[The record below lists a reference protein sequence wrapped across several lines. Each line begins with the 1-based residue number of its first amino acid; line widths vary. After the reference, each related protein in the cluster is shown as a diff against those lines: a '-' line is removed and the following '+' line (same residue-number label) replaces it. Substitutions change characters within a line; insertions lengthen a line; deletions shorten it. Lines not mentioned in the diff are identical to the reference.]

1 MPGLVKYLFAAMLLA
16 APAAAQA
23 ADWLDEAWSDEAI
36 ARTGTPAITLGASAV
51 LLVLPAATLAE
62 AHAQGVSTP
71 DAVRLFLGRYGQHCS
86 ASLDLD
92 RPHPRLHVQLYL
104 QKPVALEDAGEHL
117 QSEILEALKSAKT
130 DKTKKLPRVERLFAV
145 TDAPDEV
152 VIDYV
157 PQRQARCVRPGD
169 AVS

>member
-1 MPGLVKYLFAAMLLA
+1 M
-16 APAAAQA
+16 
-23 ADWLDEAWSDEAI
+23 
-36 ARTGTPAITLGASAV
+36 
-51 LLVLPAATLAE
+51 
-62 AHAQGVSTP
+62 STP

-86 ASLDLD
+86 ANLDLD
-92 RPHPRLHVQLYL
+92 RPHPNLRVQLFV
-104 QKPVALEDAGEHL
+104 QKPVALEDAGERL
-117 QSEILEALKSAKT
+117 QGEVLDALKAAKS
-130 DKTKKLPRVERLFAV
+130 KNKSKKLPKIDQLFAV

>member
-16 APAAAQA
+16 APAAHA

-36 ARTGTPAITLGASAV
+36 GKTGTPAITLGASAV

-86 ASLDLD
+86 AGLDLD
-92 RPHPRLHVQLYL
+92 RPHPRLRVQLFL
-104 QKPVALEDAGEHL
+104 QKPVALEEAGERL
-117 QSEILEALKSAKT
+117 QSEVLEALKSAKT
-130 DKTKKLPRVERLFAV
+130 KTLPRVDRLFAV
-145 TDAPDEV
+145 TDAPDEL

-157 PQRQARCVRPGD
+157 PQRQARCVKPGD

>member
-1 MPGLVKYLFAAMLLA
+1 MPGLIRYLFAALLLA
-16 APAAAQA
+16 APAAHA
-23 ADWLDEAWSDEAI
+23 ANWLDDAWSDEAVDK
-36 ARTGTPAITLGASAV
+36 AGAPSITLGGSAV

-86 ASLDLD
+86 AALDLD
-92 RPHPRLHVQLYL
+92 RPHPNLHVQLFL
-104 QKPVALEDAGEHL
+104 QKPVALEDAGERV
-117 QSEILEALKSAKT
+117 QSEILDALKSAKAT
-130 DKTKKLPRVERLFAV
+130 NKTKKLPKVDQLFAV

>member
-16 APAAAQA
+16 APAAHA
-23 ADWLDEAWSDEAI
+23 ADWLDEAWSDEAVGK
-36 ARTGTPAITLGASAV
+36 TGTPAITLGASAV

-86 ASLDLD
+86 VGLDLD
-92 RPHPRLHVQLYL
+92 RPHPRLRVQLFL
-104 QKPVALEDAGEHL
+104 QKPVALEEAGERL
-117 QSEILEALKSAKT
+117 QSEILDALKSAKT
-130 DKTKKLPRVERLFAV
+130 KKLPRIDRLFAV

>member
-16 APAAAQA
+16 APAASA

-36 ARTGTPAITLGASAV
+36 GKSGTPAITLGASAV
-51 LLVLPAATLAE
+51 LLVLPAATLNE

-86 ASLDLD
+86 AGLDLD
-92 RPHPRLHVQLYL
+92 RPHPRLRVQLFL
-104 QKPVALEDAGEHL
+104 QKPVALEDAGERL
-117 QSEILEALKSAKT
+117 QSEVLDALKSAKP
-130 DKTKKLPRVERLFAV
+130 KKLPRVDRLFAV
-145 TDAPDEV
+145 TDVPDEV

-157 PQRQARCVRPGD
+157 PQRQARCIRPGD

>member
-1 MPGLVKYLFAAMLLA
+1 MPGLAKYLVAAMLLA
-16 APAAAQA
+16 APAAQA

-36 ARTGTPAITLGASAV
+36 GKRGTPAITLGASSV

-86 ASLDLD
+86 AGLDLD
-92 RPHPRLHVQLYL
+92 RPHPNLRVQLFL
-104 QKPVALEDAGEHL
+104 QKPMALEEAGERL
-117 QSEILEALKSAKT
+117 QSEVLDALKSART
-130 DKTKKLPRVERLFAV
+130 EKTKKLPRVERLFAV

-157 PQRQARCVRPGD
+157 PERQARCVLPGD

>member
-1 MPGLVKYLFAAMLLA
+1 MPGFVKCVFAAMLLA
-16 APAAAQA
+16 APAAHA

-36 ARTGTPAITLGASAV
+36 GKTGTPAITLGASAV

-86 ASLDLD
+86 AGLDLD
-92 RPHPRLHVQLYL
+92 RPHPGLRVQLFL
-104 QKPVALEDAGEHL
+104 QKPVALEDAGERL
-117 QSEILEALKSAKT
+117 QSEILDALKSA
-130 DKTKKLPRVERLFAV
+130 KTKKLPRVDQLFAV

>member
-1 MPGLVKYLFAAMLLA
+1 MPGLVKYLFTALLIA
-16 APAAAQA
+16 APAAHA
-23 ADWLDEAWSDEAI
+23 ADWLDEAWSDEAVDK
-36 ARTGTPAITLGASAV
+36 AGAPAITLGASAV
-51 LLVLPAATLAE
+51 LLVLPEATLAE

-92 RPHPRLHVQLYL
+92 RPHPNLRVQLFL
-104 QKPVALEDAGEHL
+104 QKPVALEDAGERL
-117 QSEILEALKSAKT
+117 QGEILDALKTAKA
-130 DKTKKLPRVERLFAV
+130 KNKAKKLPTVEQLFAV

-157 PQRQARCVRPGD
+157 PQRQARCVSPGD

>member
-16 APAAAQA
+16 APAANA

-36 ARTGTPAITLGASAV
+36 GKTGTPAITLGASAV

-86 ASLDLD
+86 AGLDLD
-92 RPHPRLHVQLYL
+92 RPHPRLRVQLFL
-104 QKPVALEDAGEHL
+104 QKPVALEEAGERL
-117 QSEILEALKSAKT
+117 QSEVLEALKSAKT
-130 DKTKKLPRVERLFAV
+130 KTLPRVDRLFAV
-145 TDAPDEV
+145 TDAPDEL

-157 PQRQARCVRPGD
+157 PQRQARCVKPGD

>member
-1 MPGLVKYLFAAMLLA
+1 MPGPVKYLFAAMLLT
-16 APAAAQA
+16 APAAHA
-23 ADWLDEAWSDEAI
+23 ANWLDEAWSDEAI
-36 ARTGTPAITLGASAV
+36 SKAGTPAITLGASAV

-86 ASLDLD
+86 ANLDLD
-92 RPHPRLHVQLYL
+92 RPHPNLRVQLFL
-104 QKPVALEDAGEHL
+104 QKPVALEDAGERL
-117 QSEILEALKSAKT
+117 QSEILDALKSAKSN
-130 DKTKKLPRVERLFAV
+130 KTKKLPKVDQLFAV
-145 TDAPDEV
+145 TDPPDEV

-157 PQRQARCVRPGD
+157 PQRQAHCVRPGD

>member
-1 MPGLVKYLFAAMLLA
+1 MPGLVKCLLAALVLA
-16 APAAAQA
+16 APAAHA
-23 ADWLDEAWSDEAI
+23 ADWLDKAWSDEAVNK
-36 ARTGTPAITLGASAV
+36 AGAPAITLGASAV
-51 LLVLPAATLAE
+51 LLVLPAQTLAE

-92 RPHPRLHVQLYL
+92 RPHPNLRVQLFL
-104 QKPVALEDAGEHL
+104 QKPVALEDADERL
-117 QSEILEALKSAKT
+117 QGEILDALKTA
-130 DKTKKLPRVERLFAV
+130 KTKKLPKVEQLFAV
-145 TDAPDEV
+145 TGAPDEV

-157 PQRQARCVRPGD
+157 PQRQAHCVRPAD

>member
-16 APAAAQA
+16 APAAHA

-36 ARTGTPAITLGASAV
+36 GKSGTPAITLGASAV
-51 LLVLPAATLAE
+51 LLVLPAATLNE

-86 ASLDLD
+86 AGLDLD
-92 RPHPRLHVQLYL
+92 RPHPRLRVQLFL
-104 QKPVALEDAGEHL
+104 QKPVALEEAGERL
-117 QSEILEALKSAKT
+117 QSEVLDALKSA
-130 DKTKKLPRVERLFAV
+130 KTKKLPRVDRLFAV

-157 PQRQARCVRPGD
+157 PQRQAHCVRPGD
-169 AVS
+169 VVS

>member
-1 MPGLVKYLFAAMLLA
+1 MPGPAKYLFAALLLA
-16 APAAAQA
+16 APAAHA
-23 ADWLDEAWSDEAI
+23 ADWLDEAWSDEAVDK
-36 ARTGTPAITLGASAV
+36 AGAPAITLGASAV
-51 LLVLPAATLAE
+51 LLVLPAQTLAE

-86 ASLDLD
+86 ANLDLD
-92 RPHPRLHVQLYL
+92 RPHPNLRVQLFV
-104 QKPVALEDAGEHL
+104 QKPVALEDAGERL
-117 QSEILEALKSAKT
+117 QGEVLDALKSVKS
-130 DKTKKLPRVERLFAV
+130 KNKSKKLRKVDQLFAV

>member
-1 MPGLVKYLFAAMLLA
+1 MPGLVKYLLAALLLS
-16 APAAAQA
+16 APAAHA
-23 ADWLDEAWSDEAI
+23 ADWLDDAWSDESVDKA
-36 ARTGTPAITLGASAV
+36 AAPAITLGASAV
-51 LLVLPAATLAE
+51 LLVLPEATLAE

-92 RPHPRLHVQLYL
+92 RPHPNLRVQLFL
-104 QKPVALEDAGEHL
+104 QRPVALEDASEGL
-117 QSEILEALKSAKT
+117 QSEILDVLKAAKAKN
-130 DKTKKLPRVERLFAV
+130 KTKKLPKVDQLFAV

-152 VIDYV
+152 VIDYM